1 MTRRIDDEPDHG
13 WDDELDD
20 DYDDDYPDEDPDE
33 DEPTITCPYCRREIH
48 EDSERCPY
56 CESYISRED
65 APARK
70 PWWLVLGV
78 GLCLYVVYR
87 WIVPW

>member
-1 MTRRIDDEPDHG
+1 MPRWGDADRD
-13 WDDELDD
+13 WDDDAVDD
-20 DYDDDYPDEDPDE
+20 VEGDGDDGDE
-33 DEPTITCPYCRREIH
+33 DEPTIPCPYCRREIH
-48 EDSERCPY
+48 EESERCPH
-56 CESYISRED
+56 CGHYISRED

-78 GLCLYVVYR
+78 GVCLYVVYR

>member
-1 MTRRIDDEPDHG
+1 MPRWANTEPDWDDDPELDSDDGYPEEDDDE
-13 WDDELDD
+13 
-20 DYDDDYPDEDPDE
+20 
-33 DEPTITCPYCRREIH
+33 EPTIPCPYCRREIH
-48 EDSERCPY
+48 EDSPRCPY
-56 CESYISRED
+56 CERYISHED

-78 GLCLYVVYR
+78 GACLYVVYR